1 MIIRGN
7 YLSLCRSILPS
18 KPCQCFSPGCV
29 KIIDACFEGRPLLV
43 FAVVDVIGA
52 RYSDREMAAL
62 LPTNNLQ

>member
-1 MIIRGN
+1 MIIRAN
-7 YLSLCRSILPS
+7 SLNLCRSTLS
-18 KPCQCFSPGCV
+18 SRPCQCRSSGSV